1 MPWLTRDFCRELLA
15 FSSADWHSHIA
26 YIASSQPQGYS
37 SKKVS
42 VGLCSENN
50 LFHVA
55 DTHFYML
62 LSWSVGPLVHG
73 VIGHWKIWN
82 WEILLY
88 CSFVEQ
94 LLCPCPTIRYP
105 VSVSLCWACLLC
117 HLNISLLYNRVLCGI
132 TEQRMMDYA
141 CTLQFSLLHGP
152 KRLQFL
158 SKYANKFINITIGTM
173 QLGFC
178 MAYLVFIGEYNSW
191 AHANHVKRVLFVSK
205 EFGLEVDDSNNF
217 ALPCLVNPSDGWS
230 VCSFDH

>member
-1 MPWLTRDFCRELLA
+1 M
-15 FSSADWHSHIA
+15 
-26 YIASSQPQGYS
+26 
-37 SKKVS
+37 
-42 VGLCSENN
+42 
-50 LFHVA
+50 
-55 DTHFYML
+55 
-62 LSWSVGPLVHG
+62 
-73 VIGHWKIWN
+73 
-82 WEILLY
+82 Y

-178 MAYLVFIGEYNSW
+178 MAYLVFIGEFISN
-191 AHANHVKRVLFVSK
+191 ACCLFLRNLDWKWMILTILLCPASSIRQTV
-205 EFGLEVDDSNNF
+205 G
-217 ALPCLVNPSDGWS
+217 PSVRS
-230 VCSFDH
+230 TIN